1 MDKKDNRIVI
11 RVSSKDKMKLKEY
24 ALRHNTTLSDM
35 VLVAMLKLI
44 AQEETRDI
52 KGDQHNENK

>member
-11 RVSSKDKMKLKEY
+11 RVSLKDKLKLKEY
-24 ALRHNTTLSDM
+24 ALKHNTTLSDM

-44 AQEETRDI
+44 SAEETKEL
-52 KGDQHNENK
+52 KGDQHG

>member
-1 MDKKDNRIVI
+1 MEKKDNRIVL
-11 RVSSKDKMKLKEY
+11 RVSTSDKLKLKEY

-44 AQEETRDI
+44 SEEQREEQKRTP
-52 KGDQHNENK
+52 NV

>member
-1 MDKKDNRIVI
+1 MDKKNDRIVI
-11 RVSSKDKMKLKEY
+11 RVSTSDKLKLKEY

-44 AQEETRDI
+44 SEEQREEQKMVMVD
-52 KGDQHNENK
+52 K

>member
-1 MDKKDNRIVI
+1 MDKKNDRIVL
-11 RVSSKDKMKLKEY
+11 RVSTSDKIRLKEY

-44 AQEETRDI
+44 SEEQREEQKRTPN
-52 KGDQHNENK
+52 GG

>member
-11 RVSSKDKMKLKEY
+11 RVSSKNKMKLKEY

-44 AQEETRDI
+44 ASEETREL
-52 KGDQHNENK
+52 KGDQQNG

>member
-1 MDKKDNRIVI
+1 MDKKNDRIVI
-11 RVSSKDKMKLKEY
+11 RVSTNDKLKLKEY

-44 AQEETRDI
+44 SNEQREEQNRTPNG
-52 KGDQHNENK
+52 K

>member
-1 MDKKDNRIVI
+1 MDKKDNRIVL
-11 RVSSKDKMKLKEY
+11 RVSSADKLKLKEY

-44 AQEETRDI
+44 SAEETRDI
-52 KGDQHNENK
+52 RGDQH

>member
-1 MDKKDNRIVI
+1 MEKKDNRIVI

-44 AQEETRDI
+44 ASEETKEL
-52 KGDQHNENK
+52 KGDQQNG

>member
-1 MDKKDNRIVI
+1 MDKKDNRIVL
-11 RVSSKDKMKLKEY
+11 RVSSADKLKLKEY

-44 AQEETRDI
+44 SAEETREL
-52 KGDQHNENK
+52 KGDQQNG

>member
-1 MDKKDNRIVI
+1 MDKKNDRIVL
-11 RVSSKDKMKLKEY
+11 RVSTSDKIRLKEY

-44 AQEETRDI
+44 S
-52 KGDQHNENK
+52 NEQMEQDTKW

>member
-1 MDKKDNRIVI
+1 MDKKNDRIVI
-11 RVSSKDKMKLKEY
+11 RVSTSDKIKLKEY

-44 AQEETRDI
+44 SEEQREEQKMVMVD
-52 KGDQHNENK
+52 K

>member
-11 RVSSKDKMKLKEY
+11 RVSSKDKLKLKEY

-44 AQEETRDI
+44 ASEETREL
-52 KGDQHNENK
+52 KGDQHG

>member
-1 MDKKDNRIVI
+1 MDKKDNRIVL
-11 RVSSKDKMKLKEY
+11 RVSSSDKLKLKEY

-44 AQEETRDI
+44 SEEQREEQKMVMVD
-52 KGDQHNENK
+52 K